1 LETILMTRPS
11 THPATRP
18 FRLTRTAVDAHR
30 QHLPTPFVGCPVCV
44 RRTTLT
50 PIEIRW
56 ASPRLG

>member
-1 LETILMTRPS
+1 MTRPS

-30 QHLPTPFVGCPVCV
+30 AHLPTPFVGCPICV
-44 RRTTLT
+44 RRAALT

-56 ASPRLG
+56 TSPRLG